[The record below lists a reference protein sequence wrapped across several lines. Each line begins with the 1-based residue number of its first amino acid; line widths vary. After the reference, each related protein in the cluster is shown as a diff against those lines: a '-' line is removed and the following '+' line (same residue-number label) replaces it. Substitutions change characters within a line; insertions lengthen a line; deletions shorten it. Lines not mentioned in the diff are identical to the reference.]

1 MNGPEVRR
9 KEIIPMRIAVFGTG
23 GIGGYFGGRLAQAG
37 EDVVFIARG
46 EHLQAMRANGLRVD
60 SVKGDFVIRPVQAT
74 DDPKQ
79 VGIVDMI
86 LVGVKAWQVPEAAQA
101 MRPMVGPHTFVL
113 PLQNGVE
120 APSQLAAV
128 LGAEH
133 VLGGLCGLMVFI
145 AGPGHIRHS
154 AVDPFIGFGEL
165 DNRPSERVEKL
176 SQLFSKA
183 QGMRL
188 ENPPDIH
195 VGLWRK
201 FLFVTGSTG
210 VGAVTRA
217 PIGIYRSQPGTR
229 RMLEQ
234 TAEEICKVA
243 WARKIALPQDA
254 LTMALAYWDGMPP
267 ELTTS
272 IQRDIMNGR
281 PSELDGLNGAVVRLG
296 KEAGVE
302 TPVNA
307 FIYYSLLPME
317 MRARGQIQFPV

>member
-1 MNGPEVRR
+1 
-9 KEIIPMRIAVFGTG
+9 MRIAIFGTG

-46 EHLQAMRANGLRVD
+46 EHLQAMRTNGLRID
-60 SVKGDFVIRPVQAT
+60 SVKGDFVIKPVQAT
-74 DDPKQ
+74 DDPRQ

-133 VLGGLCGLMVFI
+133 VLGGLCTLIVFI
-145 AGPGHIRHS
+145 AGPGHIRHV
-154 AVDPFIGFGEL
+154 AADPFIAFGEL

-176 SQLFSKA
+176 SQVFSKA

-195 VGLWRK
+195 VSLWWKFAMITGL
-201 FLFVTGSTG
+201 TG
-210 VGAVTRA
+210 VGSVSRA
-217 PIGIYRSQPGTR
+217 PIGVHRSLPGTR

-234 TAEEICKVA
+234 AAEEICKVA
-243 WARKIALPQDA
+243 WARKIALPQDSVSKI
-254 LTMALAYWDGMPP
+254 LAFWDSVPP
-267 ELTTS
+267 EGTTS

-281 PSELDGLNGAVVRLG
+281 PSELEYLNGAVVRLG
-296 KEAGVE
+296 KEMGVE

-317 MRARGQIQFPV
+317 MRARGQIQFTA

>member
-1 MNGPEVRR
+1 
-9 KEIIPMRIAVFGTG
+9 MRIAVFGTG

-46 EHLQAMRANGLRVD
+46 KHLQAMRENGLRVD
-60 SVKGDFVIRPVQAT
+60 SIKGDFVIKPVQAT

-79 VGIVDMI
+79 VGIVDVI
-86 LVGVKAWQVPEAAQA
+86 LVGVKAWQVPEAALG
-101 MRPMVGPHTFVL
+101 MRPMVGPHTIAL
-113 PLQNGVE
+113 PVQNGVE
-120 APSQLAAV
+120 APSQLAGI

-145 AGPGHIRHS
+145 AGLGHIRHA
-154 AVDPFIGFGEL
+154 AVDPFIGFAEL
-165 DNRPSERVEKL
+165 DNRPSQRVEKL
-176 SQLFSKA
+176 SQVFSKA
-183 QGMRL
+183 QGVRVD
-188 ENPPDIH
+188 NPPDIH

-201 FLFVTGSTG
+201 FLFVTGVTG

-229 RMLEQ
+229 KMLEQ
-234 TAEEICKVA
+234 VAEEICEVA

-254 LTMALAYWDGMPP
+254 VTKSMDYWDSMPP
-267 ELTTS
+267 EVTSS

-281 PSELDGLNGAVVRLG
+281 PSEIDALNGAVVRLG
-296 KEAGVE
+296 KEVGVE

-317 MRARGQIQFPV
+317 MRARGQIQFAV

>member
-1 MNGPEVRR
+1 
-9 KEIIPMRIAVFGTG
+9 MRIAVFGTG

-46 EHLQAMRANGLRVD
+46 KHLQAMRENGLRVD
-60 SVKGDFVIRPVQAT
+60 SIKGDFVIKPVQAT

-79 VGIVDMI
+79 VGIVDVI
-86 LVGVKAWQVPEAAQA
+86 LVGVKAWQVPEAAQG
-101 MRPMVGPHTFVL
+101 MRPMVGPHTIAL
-113 PLQNGVE
+113 PVQNGVE
-120 APSQLAAV
+120 APSQLAGI

-145 AGPGHIRHS
+145 AGLGHIRHA
-154 AVDPFIGFGEL
+154 AVDPFIGFAEL
-165 DNRPSERVEKL
+165 DNRPSQRVEKL
-176 SQLFSKA
+176 SQVFSKA
-183 QGMRL
+183 QGVRVD
-188 ENPPDIH
+188 NPPDIH
-195 VGLWRK
+195 VGLWLK
-201 FLFVTGSTG
+201 FLFVTGVTG

-229 RMLEQ
+229 KMLEQ
-234 TAEEICKVA
+234 VAEEICEVA

-254 LTMALAYWDGMPP
+254 VTKSMDYWDSMPP
-267 ELTTS
+267 EVTSS

-281 PSELDGLNGAVVRLG
+281 PSEIDALNGAVVRLG

-317 MRARGQIQFPV
+317 MRARGQIQFAV

>member
-1 MNGPEVRR
+1 
-9 KEIIPMRIAVFGTG
+9 MRIAVFGTG

-46 EHLQAMRANGLRVD
+46 KHLQAMRENGLRVD
-60 SVKGDFVIRPVQAT
+60 SIKGDFVIKPVQAT

-79 VGIVDMI
+79 VGIVDVI
-86 LVGVKAWQVPEAAQA
+86 LVGVKAWQVPEAALG
-101 MRPMVGPHTFVL
+101 MRPMVGPHTIAL
-113 PLQNGVE
+113 PVQNGVE
-120 APSQLAAV
+120 APSQLAGI

-145 AGPGHIRHS
+145 AGLGHIRHA
-154 AVDPFIGFGEL
+154 AVDPFIGFAEL
-165 DNRPSERVEKL
+165 DNRPSQRVEKL
-176 SQLFSKA
+176 SQVFSKA
-183 QGMRL
+183 QGVRVD
-188 ENPPDIH
+188 NPPDIH

-201 FLFVTGSTG
+201 FLFVTGVTG

-229 RMLEQ
+229 KMLEQ
-234 TAEEICKVA
+234 VAEEICEVA

-254 LTMALAYWDGMPP
+254 VTKSKDYWDSMPP
-267 ELTTS
+267 EVTSS

-281 PSELDGLNGAVVRLG
+281 PSELDALNGAVVRLG

-317 MRARGQIQFPV
+317 MRARGQIQFRA